1 MCDRGGAGVWLLIGE
16 DAEAAA
22 DADAEDVGPGV
33 WLRGGA
39 GVWLR
44 IGEDEEEDEEV
55 GWEECDSDMTAGV
68 TGLEDIDAE
77 RPWRALNRALALALV
92 CECACALRLGC
103 AAALALE
110 DG

>member
-16 DAEAAA
+16 DADADAAA
-22 DADAEDVGPGV
+22 DADADEVGPGV

-39 GVWLR
+39 GVWLL
-44 IGEDEEEDEEV
+44 IGEDEEEVEEVV

-77 RPWRALNRALALALV
+77 RPWRALNRALV
-92 CECACALRLGC
+92 CACAWALRLGC